1 MFCLHL
7 YSYFKLN
14 CFYRDYDETQ
24 QSPYM
29 QKHQYANDL
38 CLRMKN
44 QRFRNRPDV
53 QEVLDS
59 KRKWALF
66 REDFDLETELFKISA
81 SDAITQTYFFTL
93 LKRKFLPN

>member
-1 MFCLHL
+1 
-7 YSYFKLN
+7 
-14 CFYRDYDETQ
+14 
-24 QSPYM
+24 
-29 QKHQYANDL
+29 
-38 CLRMKN
+38 MKN